1 MRQILMFCEY
11 CGQEYT
17 PGEKICPRCNNA
29 LPGQAITAGSQPIS
43 TSSSGGKNYQ
53 VQVPSQ
59 RLFIRWGP
67 IAQDLQVYTAEGQSV
82 ARITKALGPN
92 GFEIRVQG
100 TGTAIDLILRQTTY
114 TLFDVI
120 QAQQI
125 IARIEERLVIGQ
137 IKLTSLMGDDLIV
150 TEHEKFA
157 TRKSFY
163 GKSIGEDKV
172 ADLRAAKPEEMPLNM
187 NQAFVFTLD
196 VKKPS
201 VNFLYLLGIVL
212 QVLFR
217 YR

>member
-1 MRQILMFCEY
+1 MFCEY
-11 CGQEYT
+11 CGQEYASGGGVCT
-17 PGEKICPRCNNA
+17 RCGNA
-29 LPGQAITAGSQPIS
+29 LPVQAVKVESQPIS
-43 TSSSGGKNYQ
+43 TPSTGGKTYQ

-59 RLFIRWGP
+59 RIFIRWGP
-67 IAQDLQVYTAEGQSV
+67 VAQDLQVYMAEGQSV
-82 ARITKALGPN
+82 ARITKAIGPN
-92 GFEIRVQG
+92 GFEIRIQG
-100 TGTAIDLILRQTTY
+100 TGMAIDLVVRQTTY

-120 QAQQI
+120 ESQQI
-125 IARIEERLVIGQ
+125 IARIEERLVVGQ
-137 IKLTSLMGDDLIV
+137 IKLTSLMGDALIV

-172 ADLRAAKPEEMPLNM
+172 ADLRAAKAEEIPPGMGP
-187 NQAFVFTLD
+187 AFMFTLD

-201 VNFLYLLGIVL
+201 VNFLFLLGIVL